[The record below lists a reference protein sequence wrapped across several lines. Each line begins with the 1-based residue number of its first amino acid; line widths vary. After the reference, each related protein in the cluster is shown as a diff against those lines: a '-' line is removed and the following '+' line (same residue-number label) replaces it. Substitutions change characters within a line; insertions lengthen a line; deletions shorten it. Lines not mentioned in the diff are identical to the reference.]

1 MYSGTPFYARFGM
14 SAPRQLGVLRKDAVP
29 YKGMKRDVKDA
40 VAYYGMKREVVPVSS
55 RAKFTTHD
63 RVVDSYWHV
72 KKF

>member
-1 MYSGTPFYARFGM
+1 MERNGT

-29 YKGMKRDVKDA
+29 YNGMKRDVKDA
-40 VAYYGMKREVVPVSS
+40 VPYGGMKWEVVPVNSW
-55 RAKFTTHD
+55 AKFTTHD